1 MDCAL
6 CEAVAGQ
13 MQKIQEEFAPLG
25 VEIMAIYTGSYK
37 AKRKEWLKYISEKG
51 YEWTN
56 LIDKKDTEDM
66 FAKYNL
72 AAVPAI
78 YLLDEQKCTLAKD
91 ITPKMLHEILTYLLY
106 D

>member
-1 MDCAL
+1 MK
-6 CEAVAGQ
+6 
-13 MQKIQEEFAPLG
+13 KIYEEFADKG
-25 VEIMAIYTGSYK
+25 VEVMAIYTGSYK
-37 AKRKEWLKYISEKG
+37 ANRKAWLKYISG
-51 YEWTN
+51 HGFEWTN
-56 LIDKKDTEDM
+56 LIDKKDTQDM